1 MGNYSG
7 MVRSIDK
14 LGRVVLPAEMKRELG
29 LENEMKVEFHFENDS
44 IIIKKYHEHCMF
56 CDAEKELVE
65 YNYKKQD
72 DNEKDADRKVY
83 ICKNCLTEITELK

>member
-29 LENEMKVEFHFENDS
+29 LENEMKVEFHFAGDS
-44 IIIKKYHEHCMF
+44 IVIKKYHEHCMF
-56 CDAEKELVE
+56 CDSEKDLVE
-65 YNYKKQD
+65 YKYKKQD
-72 DNEKDADRKVY
+72 EKDGERKVY
-83 ICKNCLTEITELK
+83 ICKECLSDITELK